1 MRNGGITLLPTNP
14 IKEPYAFQ
22 VFQRRMSE
30 LFEDRTGDWGHL
42 QMIGDVSDTKPVNL
56 RIIVMVVNTLE
67 KVLYVKDL
75 RSTQSVDFGVHN
87 HLYFFRGGFT
97 FNF

>member
-1 MRNGGITLLPTNP
+1 
-14 IKEPYAFQ
+14 
-22 VFQRRMSE
+22 
-30 LFEDRTGDWGHL
+30 
-42 QMIGDVSDTKPVNL
+42 MIGDVSDTKPVNL

-87 HLYFFRGGFT
+87 HLHFFRGGFT
-97 FNF
+97 FNFCVSRCV